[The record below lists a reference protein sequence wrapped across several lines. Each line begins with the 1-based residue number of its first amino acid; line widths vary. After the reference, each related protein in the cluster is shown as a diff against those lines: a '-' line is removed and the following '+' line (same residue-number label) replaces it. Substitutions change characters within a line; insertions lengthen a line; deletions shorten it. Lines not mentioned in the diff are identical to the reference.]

1 MSILNINWQSFL
13 FGEEPVEFLFE
24 VVIRTIVM
32 FAVLIICLRIMG
44 RRAFMQGL
52 FEVALIIAL
61 GSATGDAM
69 FYSKVGLL
77 PTLLVLVII
86 VLLYRF
92 INYWISKSRF
102 FEKIIEGSVLRIIN
116 EGTFVYDILKKKKI
130 TIDEIF
136 TDLRSQNISHLGQ
149 IERAYLE
156 PSGKISL
163 FFYNDNDIKYGLPIF
178 PENIEQQVSS
188 IKERGH
194 YSCTRCGHTKFLDN
208 NFDYECE
215 LCHNN
220 KCVAALNSPR
230 VQ

>member
-13 FGEEPVEFLFE
+13 LGEESAQFLYE
-24 VVIRTIVM
+24 VIIRTTIM

-52 FEVALIIAL
+52 FEVALIISL

-77 PTLLVLVII
+77 PTLLVLIII

-92 INYWISKSRF
+92 VNYWIYKSRY
-102 FEKIIEGSVLRIIN
+102 FEKIVEGNVFRIIN
-116 EGTFVYDILKKKKI
+116 EGALVYDILKEKKI

-136 TDLRSQNISHLGQ
+136 ADLRTQNISHLGQ
-149 IERAYLE
+149 VERAYLE

-163 FFYNDNDIKYGLPIF
+163 FFYEDNEIKYGMPIF
-178 PENIEQQVSS
+178 PEKLEQQVSH
-188 IKERGH
+188 IKKKGH
-194 YSCTRCGHTKFLDN
+194 YSCSQCGQTLILDVVSD
-208 NFDYECE
+208 FKCE
-215 LCHNN
+215 ICHNKKAIPAIN
-220 KCVAALNSPR
+220 TSR
-230 VQ
+230 VK